1 VPPEIPID
9 FAKDITDIPM
19 NKIVIGSIAASAGM
33 TLLLSGA
40 GTFALWNSNT
50 STELSGITTGTL
62 DPDTAGTWAAGT
74 PELWVPGDSSNYT
87 ESYTIIGSGD
97 DLAATLTGA
106 YSGITVDGVT
116 ATFAFAVEDKNGN
129 AVPANTNRSY
139 SFSSALSPYSA
150 VATVDVEFNA
160 TGTTNQKSVAEI
172 GDVEVSLQQVTTTAS
187 AQK

>member
-1 VPPEIPID
+1 
-9 FAKDITDIPM
+9 M

-33 TLLLSGA
+33 ALLLSGA

-50 STELSGITTGTL
+50 SSELSGVATGTLTL

-97 DLAATLTGA
+97 DLAATLSGA

-116 ATFAFAVEDKNGN
+116 ATFAFVVEDKNGN
-129 AVPANTNRSY
+129 LVPTDGNQSY

-160 TGTTNQKSVAEI
+160 TGTTNQTSVAEI

-187 AQK
+187 AQR

>member
-1 VPPEIPID
+1 
-9 FAKDITDIPM
+9 M

-33 TLLLSGA
+33 ALLLSGA
-40 GTFALWNSNT
+40 GTFAVWNSNT
-50 STELSGITTGTL
+50 STELSGIATGTLTL

-74 PELWVPGDSSNYT
+74 PELWVPGDRSNYT
-87 ESYTIIGSGD
+87 ESYTITGSGD
-97 DLAATLTGA
+97 ELAATLSGA

-116 ATFAFAVEDKNGN
+116 ATFAFVVEDKNGDL
-129 AVPANTNRSY
+129 VPTNTNQSY
-139 SFSSALSPYSA
+139 AFSSALSPYSA

-187 AQK
+187 ARR